1 MIKLSR
7 KRFYEFHTKE
17 LSKYIPGN
25 GRVLHLT
32 SDLSYYLEDSFNV
45 ESVILEKNNLEK
57 NYKNLQQFKNKFD
70 LIIIS
75 DIFEVS
81 NDIYGFVRSLKNFLN
96 LNGKIL
102 LTSINPKWNIVLKI
116 FESLGLKKNSYINSY
131 IHPKK
136 ISSIFTSLGFENI
149 RNYNKQIFPFK
160 IFGLGTFLNIF
171 LEIILSFFNLGIK
184 TYFLYQN
191 IEKNSIKF
199 SKTIIV
205 PAKNEEGNLQE
216 LISRIPKF
224 NEEYEIIIAC
234 GPSKDNTFK
243 KALEIKESKIHE
255 NIIVFEQSKNGKAN
269 AVWEATDKSKCE
281 VIAILDADISVDPEE
296 LIYFFEIIEAG
307 YCDFVNG
314 TRLMYPMEDSAMRV
328 INKFGNRSFQLI
340 ISKLINVNLS
350 DTLCGT
356 KVFKRDSL
364 YSLKYWQA
372 SMTIADPFCDFDLIF
387 SNAISGVK
395 ISEYPVHYRNR
406 KYGKTNISRFKDGW
420 KLILYLLNSLLLFKS
435 SYYGPVN
442 KNNL

>member
-17 LSKYIPGN
+17 LSKYLPLNGN
-25 GRVLHLT
+25 VLHLT
-32 SDLSYYLEDSFNV
+32 SNPSDYMENETNLKTIV
-45 ESVILEKNNLEK
+45 LEKNNLDK
-57 NYKNLQQFKNKFD
+57 NYKNLQDLDYKFD
-70 LIIIS
+70 LIIIT

-81 NDIYGFVRSLKNFLN
+81 NDIYGFVSNLKNFLN

-102 LTSINPKWNIVLKI
+102 LTSINPKWNIILRI
-116 FESLGLKKNSYINSY
+116 FEILGLKKNSYINSY
-131 IHPKK
+131 IQPKK
-136 ISSIFTSLGFENI
+136 ISSIFVSLGFENI
-149 RNYNKQIFPFK
+149 RNYNKQIFPFR
-160 IFGLGTFLNIF
+160 ILGIGTILNIF
-171 LEIILSFFNLGIK
+171 LEIVFSFFNLGIK

-191 IEKNSIKF
+191 IEKHATKL

-216 LISRIPKF
+216 LVSRIPKF
-224 NEEYEIIIAC
+224 NEYYEIIIAC
-234 GPSKDNTFK
+234 GPSKDNTIN

-269 AVWEATDKSKCE
+269 AVWEATDRSSCE

-296 LIYFFEIIEAG
+296 LVYFFEIIENG

-356 KVFKRDSL
+356 KVFKKESL
-364 YSLKYWQA
+364 YSLKKWQE
-372 SMTIADPFCDFDLIF
+372 SMSIADPFCDFDLIF

-406 KYGKTNISRFKDGW
+406 KYGKTNISRFRDGW
-420 KLILYLLNSLLLFKS
+420 KLIIYLFNSLLLFKS
-435 SYYGPVN
+435 SYYRSLY
-442 KNNL
+442 KNDQ